1 MSMTKLTQHYN
12 TRRTPQSQPIPGS
25 NQVANSAGGFS
36 WAVDDWARLDRWLIL
51 GSSEGSYY
59 ASERKL
65 TVENAEAVRRAIKA
79 DGLRVVNRIVEVS
92 DKGLAPKNDQAI
104 FALAMCLK
112 LGDEKTRKA
121 AAEAVPS
128 VCRIGTHIFA
138 LAEAIKAFGG
148 YGRVTTRAI
157 ANWYNKQD
165 AAKLALN
172 LIKYQ
177 NRNGWTHKDLLSK
190 SHAGAGSPD
199 EAHSALYSYVK
210 RDGDLSARTVERKK
224 GDKVFSTGTYP
235 ARSRE
240 ALPRII
246 EGFEKVRSKDLAAK
260 EVAKLITEY
269 DLPREVVPTEHL
281 NSKEVWDALLH
292 AGKFGMPL
300 TAMVRNLGKMSSIKL
315 VEPGSDAARFVVQR
329 LKDGVGI
336 QKARVHPM
344 SLLIAQR
351 VYMQGHGEKGSLKWT
366 AVKPIVDALDEAFY
380 LGFKAVEPTGKRWL
394 LALDVSGS
402 MGGGQVGG
410 SPLTPREAS
419 AAMALVTANVES
431 DYHIVGF
438 TNGGFMSGRGKS
450 MHSSMGYHAGIS
462 EIDISARMRLPDA
475 VQKVSELPFGG
486 TDCALPMIYAKAK
499 GLKFDAFVVYTDS
512 ESYAGPIHVSQALRE
527 YREWSGIQA
536 KAICVGMVA
545 NEFTVLDP
553 EDAGSLN
560 VAGFDASVPAVM
572 SGFVKG

>member
-12 TRRTPQSQPIPGS
+12 TRKTPQSQAIPGS
-25 NQVANSAGGFS
+25 TQVKNSAGGFS
-36 WAVDDWARLDRWLIL
+36 WAVDDFTRLDRFLIL
-51 GSSEGSYY
+51 GTEGGSYY
-59 ASERKL
+59 AGEKKL

-104 FALAMCLK
+104 FALAMALK
-112 LGDEKTRKA
+112 LGDEATRKA
-121 AAEAVPS
+121 AAEAVPA
-128 VCRIGTHIFA
+128 VCRIGTHIFQ
-138 LAEAIKAFGG
+138 LSEAIKAFGG
-148 YGRVTTRAI
+148 WGRVTARAI
-157 ANWYNKQD
+157 ANWYNKQE
-165 AAKLALN
+165 AGKLALN

-224 GDKVFSTGTYP
+224 GDKVFSTGNYP

-246 EGFEKVRSKDLAAK
+246 EGFEKVREKGISAK
-260 EVAKLITEY
+260 AVAKLITEY

-292 AGKFGMPL
+292 SGKFGMPL
-300 TAMVRNLGKMSSIKL
+300 TAMVRNLGKMSAIGL
-315 VEPGSDAARFVVQR
+315 VAPGSDAARFVVER

-336 QKARVHPM
+336 SKARVHPM
-344 SLLIAQR
+344 QLLIAQR
-351 VYMQGHGEKGSLKWT
+351 VYMQGHGEKGSLSWT
-366 AVKPIVDALDEAFY
+366 ASKPVVDALDGAFY
-380 LGFKAVEPTGKRWL
+380 LAFKSVEPTGKRWL

-402 MGGGQVGG
+402 MGVGSVGG

-438 TNGGFMSGRGKS
+438 TNGGFMSGRGQS
-450 MHSSMGYHAGIS
+450 MHSHMGYSAGIS
-462 EIDISARMRLPDA
+462 DIDISARSRLPDA
-475 VQKVSELPFGG
+475 VKTITNLPFGG
-486 TDCALPMIYAKAK
+486 TDCALPMLYAKAK
-499 GLKFDAFVVYTDS
+499 GLKFDAFVIYTDS
-512 ESYAGPIHVSQALRE
+512 ETWAGGIHPSQALKD
-527 YREWSGIQA
+527 YREAMGIDA
-536 KAICVGMVA
+536 KLIVCGMVS
-545 NEFTVLDP
+545 NGFTIADP
-553 EDAGSLN
+553 NDAGMLD
-560 VAGFDASVPAVM
+560 VVGFSTDTPQVM
-572 SGFVKG
+572 SSFVRG